1 MKFEDPKKYLQRPN
15 EFTDYVMGLYFE
27 YKDVVYDMYNRLA
40 PLFPEIPPQTIY
52 VETIGGIDENL
63 GRSINGMSV
72 PLNKIH
78 IYLYS
83 IAIAAF
89 DDCIDFHRND
99 IDTVFKA
106 NLAFTLM
113 HEMSHAAQFTY
124 VPESMRNAMEYA
136 NDRHVYEYMIPIAAS
151 MLKKQYKINVLKDR
165 VDSSVT
171 KVYSYP
177 YQSMNT
183 QWEQL
188 VNYIV
193 YNSIPKSSF
202 TLTPVEKF
210 RCEADVHRN
219 IRHHR
224 SKRSTPSVPYFSRL
238 LRAFSTGF
246 SRSRWVFEKNL
257 SAKQITCS
265 SGLTGTMSRC
275 GTGRFWAIIW
285 SNESPAPVW
294 RSHTRAWRGYPS
306 LRIRSAPR

>member
-1 MKFEDPKKYLQRPN
+1 MKFEDPKKYLQRPD

-27 YKDVVYDMYNRLA
+27 YRDVVYDMYNRLA
-40 PLFPEIPPQTIY
+40 PLFPEIPLQTIY

-63 GRSINGMSV
+63 GRSINGMNV

-89 DDCIDFHRND
+89 DDCIDLHRND
-99 IDTVFKA
+99 IDTIFKA

-136 NDRHVYEYMIPIAAS
+136 NDHHVYEYMIPIAAS

-202 TLTPVEKF
+202 TLTPEEKF
-210 RCEADVHRN
+210 RCD
-219 IRHHR
+219 
-224 SKRSTPSVPYFSRL
+224 
-238 LRAFSTGF
+238 AFSN
-246 SRSRWVFEKNL
+246 RILKDIVNL
-257 SAKQITCS
+257 RVIYSIHTIHTNVSFDDYLKKDGVVCTNAVLM
-265 SGLTGTMSRC
+265 LTNMIHEYMPISFNIELEFDIGNLNDASIKINIKDSTDY
-275 GTGRFWAIIW
+275 
-285 SNESPAPVW
+285 
-294 RSHTRAWRGYPS
+294 YPIDAHAYQD
-306 LRIRSAPR
+306 LLTY